1 MKIRRGDSVIVIA
14 GNTASDAGN
23 RASATPHKVAQVLDG
38 GKKVTVEGV
47 NRALKHVRRGHPK
60 SPQGG
65 RLQLEMP
72 IHSSNIMYYCTTC
85 STGTRLGYQFS
96 DDGSKQRI
104 CRKCKTVIDTV
115 SPPKQ
120 KYAKQ

>member
-1 MKIRRGDSVIVIA
+1 MKIRRGDSVLVIA

-23 RASATPHKVAQVLDG
+23 RASLTPHKVVQVLDG
-38 GKKVTVEGV
+38 GKKVTIEGV
-47 NRALKHVRRGHPK
+47 NEVLKHVRRGHPK

-65 RLQLEMP
+65 RLKLEMP
-72 IHSSNIMYYCTTC
+72 IDSSNIMYYCSTC
-85 STGTRLGYQFS
+85 STGTRLGYQYG

-115 SPPKQ
+115 SPPRKS
-120 KYAKQ
+120 YAKS